1 MLHCSMK
8 TKKAATEQ
16 LLLLERVEAILIAV
30 ASYLLLLL

>member
-1 MLHCSMK
+1 MK